1 MFIKAKR
8 NQNRFAQSGQDN
20 MYLKSPGKT
29 AAGWKQTS
37 EKEFDIR
44 LNLNLDTLLYS
55 VRMGNR
61 SDQVVSSWPSYLP
74 SLN

>member
-1 MFIKAKR
+1 MCSSKQKGIKTEVVKT
-8 NQNRFAQSGQDN
+8 
-20 MYLKSPGKT
+20 MYLKSPGKIV
-29 AAGWKQTS
+29 AGWKRTS

-74 SLN
+74 DLN